1 MERIRQEEINTAA
14 RRILGYL
21 EAHGDA
27 PVLAMKDDLG
37 NSELQFYMGLGDLIL
52 RHQVGIREG
61 RGTFWATEHP
71 RSDRTL

>member
-1 MERIRQEEINTAA
+1 MKKMRQPEINTAA

-21 EAHGDA
+21 QARGDA

-52 RHQVGIREG
+52 QRRVAIQER
-61 RGTFWATEHP
+61 RGTFWATHHSRP
-71 RSDRTL
+71 DRTL